1 MRASQ
6 AIHHSHIAA
15 SREAVN
21 QEWLGSVLKISDSE
35 LPFEVETPRVKL
47 TICAKSHRV
56 LRTACYLIE
65 LQLHLLLLVHSGRLQ
80 HLEHVLVT
88 RLILKLADS
97 KLAISVRATRGNLQ
111 RVREHQRVVLSAR
124 YIEEI
129 FVAIKWANLGRI
141 DTLDGVIG
149 VT

>member
-6 AIHHSHIAA
+6 AIHHGHVAA

-21 QEWLGSVLKISDSE
+21 QEWLCSVLKISDAE
-35 LPFEVETPRVKL
+35 LPLEVETPRVKL
-47 TICAKSHRV
+47 TIRAKRHRV
-56 LRTACYLIE
+56 LRTACHLIE

-80 HLEHVLVT
+80 HLEHVLVA

-111 RVREHQRVVLSAR
+111 RIREHQRVVLSTGN
-124 YIEEI
+124 IEEI
-129 FVAIKWANLGRI
+129 FVAIKWANLRRI
-141 DTLDGVIG
+141 DTLYGVIG
-149 VT
+149 VA